1 MRQLCL
7 FLGVLEH
14 IDVLRDAH
22 CITVVGEN
30 LRCEVKIVERVEPA
44 AMKLEMIHEHLGGD
58 VSGDGLGM
66 PELEDPRVLDGVDD
80 GGVTAAFGGF
90 MKLKFVPQ
98 KFVESLGA
106 GAGNGSGV
114 VRDDRLDAESCG
126 RGDILVVSRFV
137 DSIEA

>member
-14 IDVLRDAH
+14 IDVLRDAC
-22 CITVVGEN
+22 CIPAVGEN

-44 AMKLEMIHEHLGGD
+44 AMKLEIIHEHLGGN

-90 MKLKFVPQ
+90 MKLKVVPQ

-106 GAGNGSGV
+106 GADNGSGV
-114 VRDDRLDAESCG
+114 VRNDQVDDRLCG
-126 RGDILVVSRFV
+126 RGKHLVVAQFV
-137 DSIEA
+137 GSIRG